1 MAMKTLTFPAIEV
14 QQSEGRR
21 LYTFAV
27 DGKQLPEFAAISRIA
42 RPNGEHIEGYQRP
55 EVLSHIR
62 EIKRY
67 IESESPMI
75 PNAIVLAFD
84 QRVTFVSNEKA
95 ENNYSRA
102 GVIHIPVSDAWKEEE
117 KPAWVVDG
125 QQRMAAIREAS
136 VERFPICVTG
146 FVAHDVQQQR
156 EQFILVNSTKPLA
169 KGLIYELLPT
179 TQMVL
184 PEILAKRRFPSML
197 LNNLNRDPASPFFG
211 KIKTATNPGGVIQ
224 DNSILKM
231 IEHSLSDGA
240 LYKFRDRNGDG
251 DSVAML
257 KLLKDYW
264 STVALIFKDAWEL
277 PPNRSRLVHGAG
289 IVSMGFVM
297 DAIADRHHDS
307 PHITKEQFAEDLTG
321 MSRYCRWTSG
331 YWDFGG
337 NVSRKWNEI
346 QNTTKDIR
354 LLANHLLLHY
364 RTDIWNRRE
373 AGK

>member
-1 MAMKTLTFPAIEV
+1 MAIQTLTFPAIEV
-14 QQSEGRR
+14 QQSEGRK
-21 LYTFAV
+21 LYTFAI
-27 DGKQLPEFAAISRIA
+27 DGKQLPRFAAISRIA
-42 RPNGEHIEGYQRP
+42 RPQGEHIEGYQRP
-55 EVLSHIR
+55 EVLSHIN
-62 EIKRY
+62 EIRKY

-84 QRVTFVSNEKA
+84 QRVTFVSKERA

-102 GVIHIPVSDAWKEEE
+102 GVIHIPVAEGWKDEE

-136 VERFPICVTG
+136 IDRFPICVTG
-146 FVAHDVQQQR
+146 FVAENVQQQR

-197 LNNLNRDPASPFFG
+197 LNNLNHDPESPFFS

-240 LYKFRDRNGDG
+240 LYRFRNRDG
-251 DSVAML
+251 EDDADSML
-257 KLLKDYW
+257 RLLKDYW
-264 STVALIFKDAWEL
+264 STVAIVFRDAWGL
-277 PPNRSRLVHGAG
+277 PPTRSRLVHGAG

-307 PHITKEQFAEDLTG
+307 PTISREQFADDLKG
-321 MSRYCRWTSG
+321 MSRFCRWTSG
-331 YWDFGG
+331 YWEFGG
-337 NVSRKWNEI
+337 NVNRKWNEI

-364 RTDIWNRRE
+364 RTDIWNKRS
-373 AGK
+373 

>member
-1 MAMKTLTFPAIEV
+1 MAIQTLTFPAIEV

-27 DGKQLPEFAAISRIA
+27 DGKQLSRFAAISRIA
-42 RPNGEHIEGYQRP
+42 RPQGEHIEGYQRP
-55 EVLSHIR
+55 EVLSHIK
-62 EIKRY
+62 EIRKY

-84 QRVTFVSNEKA
+84 QRVTFVSEERS
-95 ENNYSRA
+95 ENSYSRA
-102 GVIHIPVSDAWKEEE
+102 GVIHIPIADGWKDEE

-136 VERFPICVTG
+136 VARFPICVTG

-184 PEILAKRRFPSML
+184 PEMLAKRRFPSTL
-197 LNNLNRDPASPFFG
+197 LNNLNHDPESPFYS
-211 KIKTATNPGGVIQ
+211 KIKTATNPGGAIQ

-240 LYKFRDRNGDG
+240 LYRFRDRDGGG
-251 DSVAML
+251 DSEAML

-264 STVALIFKDAWEL
+264 STVAVVFKDAWDL
-277 PPNRSRLVHGAG
+277 LHSREHGG
-289 IVSMGFVM
+289 KPRLLGTVG
-297 DAIADRHHDS
+297 RGER
-307 PHITKEQFAEDLTG
+307 KEQAGADHLHIILGTIVVALQHVQLKQGGLDVMAEK
-321 MSRYCRWTSG
+321 S
-331 YWDFGG
+331 
-337 NVSRKWNEI
+337 
-346 QNTTKDIR
+346 QIR
-354 LLANHLLLHY
+354 GLLGRARLCCS
-364 RTDIWNRRE
+364 E
-373 AGK
+373 A

>member
-1 MAMKTLTFPAIEV
+1 MTKATQTLTFPAIEV
-14 QQSEGRR
+14 KQSEGRK

-27 DGKQLPEFAAISRIA
+27 DGKQLPRFAAISRIA
-42 RPNGEHIEGYQRP
+42 RPQGVHIEGYQRP
-55 EVLSHIR
+55 EVLSHIK
-62 EIKRY
+62 EIRKY

-84 QRVTFVSNEKA
+84 QRVTFVSGEVPGND
-95 ENNYSRA
+95 YCRS
-102 GVIHIPVSDAWKEEE
+102 GVISIPVSDSWKDEE

-136 VERFPICVTG
+136 VPRFPICVTG
-146 FVAHDVQQQR
+146 FVAENVQQQR

-184 PEILAKRRFPSML
+184 PEMLARRRFPSML
-197 LNNLNRDPASPFFG
+197 LNNLNQDPESPFFS

-240 LYKFRDRNGDG
+240 LYKFRNRDG
-251 DSVAML
+251 QDDAESML
-257 KLLKDYW
+257 RLLKDYW
-264 STVALIFKDAWEL
+264 TSVAIVFRDAWEL
-277 PPNRSRLVHGAG
+277 PPTRSRLVHGAG

-307 PHITKEQFAEDLTG
+307 PTISREQFADDLRG
-321 MSRYCRWTSG
+321 MSRFCRWTSG

-364 RTDIWNRRE
+364 RTDIWNKRS
-373 AGK
+373 